1 MVRTL
6 FLLIIIVTSVHSTV
20 LGQSNLFHLSQSKFQ
35 MADAGTKPMVR
46 RSFLP
51 GLKPDRSRIYKQ
63 RSPGFSMPVN
73 TTALLGENY
82 WMGSV
87 TQQSYNGGKVGR
99 YYYWDVQ
106 GNLRGSYLF
115 VDIAGK
121 NKRGLKLVFPR
132 HRSLF

>member
-1 MVRTL
+1 MLRAL
-6 FLLIIIVTSVHSTV
+6 FLLTIVLASVHTTV
-20 LGQSNLFHLSQSKFQ
+20 LGQLKLFHFNHSKPIAESAPSQI
-35 MADAGTKPMVR
+35 VR
-46 RSFLP
+46 QGFFP
-51 GLKPDRSRIYKQ
+51 GLNPDKTRTFRQ
-63 RSPGFSMPVN
+63 RSPGLSLPVN
-73 TTALLGENY
+73 TTALLGEDY

-87 TQQSYNGGKVGR
+87 TQQSYNGGKIGR

-121 NKRGLKLVFPR
+121 NRRGLKLVFPR